1 MNKRI
6 TPTELVEG
14 DAKGEKIKGD
24 RYRVDHGEKVVK
36 GNQQLMLSRKTL
48 GAFKSGYLDRSRL
61 KSAGE
66 GVPSFTRIIQWAVFR
81 IENIFT
87 LFHAP
92 GINMLFILFKF
103 VFTKLVLEL
112 DYLKLPAI
120 SQRLPS
126 TETTSPLIPLSKVTS
141 RLPHHK
147 NLFLCGQ
154 ARISSPCLACCI
166 IKIR

>member
-1 MNKRI
+1 MDKRI
-6 TPTELVEG
+6 TPTELVGG
-14 DAKGEKIKGD
+14 DAKGEQIKGG

-66 GVPSFTRIIQWAVFR
+66 GVPSFTRIIQYTSWAVSR

-87 LFHAP
+87 LFHTP
-92 GINMLFILFKF
+92 EINILFILFKF
-103 VFTKLVLEL
+103 VFTKLVLKL
-112 DYLKLPAI
+112 DYLKLPEI

-126 TETTSPLIPLSKVTS
+126 TEPTSPLIPLLKMTD
-141 RLPHHK
+141 K
-147 NLFLCGQ
+147 
-154 ARISSPCLACCI
+154 
-166 IKIR
+166 